1 MVSLGVAVWCRGVS
15 IVQSFQFFVLR
26 HLMIAPF
33 RYTNKTDNFI
43 LIEAYLRMGWGG
55 GDVLEW
61 DPTHFGMKVLR
72 REAMLSVTDSLPN
85 LSL

>member
-1 MVSLGVAVWCRGVS
+1 M
-15 IVQSFQFFVLR
+15 SFQFFILR

-43 LIEAYLRMGWGG
+43 LIEVYLRMGLGG

-72 REAMLSVTDSLPN
+72 REAILSVTDSLPN

>member
-1 MVSLGVAVWCRGVS
+1 
-15 IVQSFQFFVLR
+15 
-26 HLMIAPF
+26 
-33 RYTNKTDNFI
+33 
-43 LIEAYLRMGWGG
+43 MGWGG

-72 REAMLSVTDSLPN
+72 RETILSVTDSLPN

>member
-1 MVSLGVAVWCRGVS
+1 
-15 IVQSFQFFVLR
+15 
-26 HLMIAPF
+26 
-33 RYTNKTDNFI
+33 
-43 LIEAYLRMGWGG
+43 MGLGG

-72 REAMLSVTDSLPN
+72 REAILSVTDSLPN

>member
-1 MVSLGVAVWCRGVS
+1 M
-15 IVQSFQFFVLR
+15 SFQFFILR

-43 LIEAYLRMGWGG
+43 LIEVYLRMELGG

-72 REAMLSVTDSLPN
+72 REAILSVTDSLPN